1 MPHRHKIERA
11 GTRFVNASSVD
22 VHRRAVHEPA
32 VIDPWRRSTSD
43 RRRPT
48 RRGVRPTIPGQVF
61 AAFVA
66 LLLTFG
72 AVSSYTVWQV
82 RDLGRRLARIH
93 GTLLPLPA
101 VIAEAKSD
109 LRGLD
114 LVVDQPDPT
123 ALRRSVHIAR
133 RVRPY
138 LDRLAGAFLEA
149 RRLLDDPDAPP
160 DLVALRARLDALD
173 TERVAVQ
180 TAANRFFDLIESSD
194 TVDSGHDIEP
204 ARLAVRAR
212 VRDLGRALASFEIDL
227 SHVADRAVASFAA
240 EENRVVWGA
249 IVLAAVAMVIGVA
262 IAFGAN
268 RILKPL
274 RPLRAG
280 VERIA
285 RGEYD
290 EPVVLEGASG
300 ELAALA
306 SDFNRMLAAIRR
318 RDEQLS
324 AQRRELVNRERLA
337 AVGRMS
343 AQITHELRNP
353 LSSIGLNSELLMEE
367 LEDRGGARSLLENII
382 KEVERLRE
390 ITEEYLRFARLPRP
404 EPVPVDLNHAAAEL
418 LEFVRSEL
426 ERADVRAR
434 VDADRAARPALVDP
448 NQIRAAL
455 LNLVRNAREALEAQ
469 GGGHVVLKV
478 RSLGEHA
485 TVEVIDDGPG
495 MSDEALER
503 LYEPFFSTKP
513 QGTGLGLSLVKRIVE
528 IQGGRVDV
536 ESAPARG
543 TTVRLVLPLAEEVA
557 T

>member
-1 MPHRHKIERA
+1 MAFVTRSMPLVLEQ
-11 GTRFVNASSVD
+11 
-22 VHRRAVHEPA
+22 
-32 VIDPWRRSTSD
+32 
-43 RRRPT
+43 
-48 RRGVRPTIPGQVF
+48 RGVRPTIPGQVF

-72 AVSSYTVWQV
+72 AVSIYTVWQV
-82 RDLGRRLARIH
+82 RDLGARLARIH

-101 VIAEAKSD
+101 VVAEAKSD

-138 LDRLAGAFLEA
+138 LQRLSRGFAEV
-149 RRLLDDPDAPP
+149 RRLLDESTAPAE
-160 DLVALRARLDALD
+160 LAALQAQLDGLDARRAALD
-173 TERVAVQ
+173 QSAT
-180 TAANRFFDLIESSD
+180 TFFDLVESGAD
-194 TVDSGHDIEP
+194 VEP
-204 ARLAVRAR
+204 ARQEVQTRLRA
-212 VRDLGRALASFEIDL
+212 LGRALASFEIDL
-227 SHVADRAVASFAA
+227 RRVADRAVASFAT
-240 EENRVVWGA
+240 EEQRVVWGA
-249 IVLAAVAMVIGVA
+249 IVLAAVAMVIG
-262 IAFGAN
+262 IGITFGAN

-274 RPLRAG
+274 RPLREG

-290 EPVVLEGASG
+290 QPVVVGGTSG

-306 SDFNRMLAAIRR
+306 AEFNRMAEAIRK

-324 AQRRELVNRERLA
+324 AQQRELVHRERLA

-367 LEDRGGARSLLENII
+367 LDASADARALLENII

-426 ERADVRAR
+426 EHADVKAR
-434 VDADRAARPALVDP
+434 LDADRAARPARVDP

-455 LNLVRNAREALEAQ
+455 LNLVRNAREALE
-469 GGGHVVLKV
+469 GRGGHIVIRV
-478 RSLGEHA
+478 RSLGDHA
-485 TVEVIDDGPG
+485 TVAVSDDGPG
-495 MSDEALER
+495 MSAEARER

-528 IQGGRVDV
+528 IQGGRIDVDT
-536 ESAPARG
+536 APGKG
-543 TTVRLVLPLAEEVA
+543 TTVRLVLPLAEEGGE
-557 T
+557 

>member
-1 MPHRHKIERA
+1 M
-11 GTRFVNASSVD
+11 
-22 VHRRAVHEPA
+22 
-32 VIDPWRRSTSD
+32 
-43 RRRPT
+43 
-48 RRGVRPTIPGQVF
+48 RPTIPGQVF

-72 AVSSYTVWQV
+72 AVSVYTVWQV
-82 RDLGRRLARIH
+82 RDLGARLARIH
-93 GTLLPLPA
+93 GTLLPLPS
-101 VIAEAKSD
+101 VVAEAKGD

-138 LDRLAGAFLEA
+138 LDRLSGRFLEA
-149 RRLLDDPDAPP
+149 RRLLDPGDTPVELA
-160 DLVALRARLDALD
+160 ALRDRFGALD
-173 TERVAVQ
+173 VERQAVQ
-180 TAANRFFDLIESSD
+180 RSATRFFDLVEAGEDIES
-194 TVDSGHDIEP
+194 
-204 ARLAVRAR
+204 ARLDVLAR
-212 VRDLGRALASFEIDL
+212 VRSLGRALASFEIDL
-227 SHVADRAVASFAA
+227 RAEADRTVASFAA
-240 EENRVVWGA
+240 EEQRVVWGA
-249 IVLAAVAMVIGVA
+249 IVLAAVAMVIG
-262 IAFGAN
+262 IGITFGAN

-290 EPVVLEGASG
+290 EPVVVEGASG
-300 ELAALA
+300 EIATLA
-306 SDFNRMLAAIRR
+306 SEFNRMAEAIRK

-324 AQRRELVNRERLA
+324 AQQRELVHRERLA

-367 LEDRGGARSLLENII
+367 LDASASARGLLENII

-404 EPVPVDLNHAAAEL
+404 EPVPVDLNHAAVEL

-426 ERADVRAR
+426 DQAGVRAR
-434 VDADRAARPALVDP
+434 VDPDPAVRPALVDP
-448 NQIRAAL
+448 NQVRAAL
-455 LNLVRNAREALEAQ
+455 LNLVRNAREALEPK
-469 GGGHVVLKV
+469 GGGHVVVKV

-485 TVEVIDDGPG
+485 TVEVSDDGPG
-495 MSDEALER
+495 MSEEAMEH

-528 IQGGRVDV
+528 VQCGRIDV
-536 ESAPARG
+536 ESAPGRG
-543 TTVRLVLPLAEEVA
+543 TTVRLVLPLAEEIA